1 MPAYVVAR
9 MTIHD
14 PEKLREYA
22 KLAPPYVSKYG
33 GTYLTRGGELTCL
46 ENTTCEDRVVIS
58 VWPDKAT
65 AEAFF
70 ADPDY
75 REIAKLR
82 EVASTMQMLIVQ
94 DGIDYTDAPEPGV

>member
-9 MTIHD
+9 MTVHD
-14 PEKLREYA
+14 PEALREYA
-22 KLAPPYVSKYG
+22 RLAPPYVAKYG
-33 GTYLTRGGELTCL
+33 GRYLTRGGDLTCL

-58 VWPDKAT
+58 VWTDKAA

-82 EVASTMQMLIVQ
+82 EAASTIRMLIVQ
-94 DGIDYTDAPEPGV
+94 DGIEYTNTPEAGI